1 MGGRGGGVKNV
12 LHKGEGQ
19 ENLEFEHGMPHLV
32 PVHPP
37 LNNDCS
43 LRSVISTTKSA
54 IILISK
60 KHSHLI
66 SSHNISALS
75 SRQWMII
82 NETSTRQYC
91 FDV

>member
-1 MGGRGGGVKNV
+1 MCFIKGRVRRIW
-12 LHKGEGQ
+12 
-19 ENLEFEHGMPHLV
+19 NLNMACLITSYQST
-32 PVHPP
+32 PP

-43 LRSVISTTKSA
+43 LRSVISTTKST
-54 IILISK
+54 INLISK

-66 SSHNISALS
+66 SSHNIGALS

-82 NETSTRQYC
+82 NETSTRRYC